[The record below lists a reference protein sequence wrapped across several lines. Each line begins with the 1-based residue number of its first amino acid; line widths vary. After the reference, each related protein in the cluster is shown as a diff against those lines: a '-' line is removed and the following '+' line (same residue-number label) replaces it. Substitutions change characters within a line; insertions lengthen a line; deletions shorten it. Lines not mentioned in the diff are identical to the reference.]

1 MTVLAASAIDPGP
14 GVIAF
19 LIVAAIGLALYFLI
33 KSMNR
38 QISKI
43 QVPHEADLKKAERRD
58 KPQLVQQPHQAG
70 EQGQDDQGDAD
81 DDFGSEDRPKKTN
94 GVR

>member
-1 MTVLAASAIDPGP
+1 VTVLAASAIDPGP

-58 KPQLVQQPHQAG
+58 KRR
-70 EQGQDDQGDAD
+70 QDDQGDAD